1 MFLEERQSPAG
12 CPSADKIP
20 CCHSVDKEI
29 AMKRLLILV
38 VAIFAVTLYAA
49 DFWVAKEPGQW
60 TDDEVDKMLTKSPWA
75 KKVTPESSMQAMAG
89 GGGGD
94 MGGGGMGGGP
104 PGVGGGGMGGGPP
117 GGGGG
122 GMGGGPPGGGGGG
135 MGGGGGVPGGGGQS
149 ASPVVLRWEGA
160 ALIREANARNQFA
173 HAAQLAE
180 WSKEYY
186 VISLTGLQSGPAG
199 RGAPGE
205 GGRENGNRQGGQ
217 RQGDPRGGT
226 PPGGDNP
233 NMGMPNFRSLS
244 LKYSDKRTISP
255 EKIMVIRMTEGS
267 VFYVL
272 FSRKNAITVADKD
285 MTFEADVDQGKI
297 KAKFKLKDMEYKGK
311 LDL

>member
-104 PGVGGGGMGGGPP
+104 PG
-117 GGGGG
+117 
-122 GMGGGPPGGGGGG
+122 GGGGG

-199 RGAPGE
+199 RGAPGA
-205 GGRENGNRQGGQ
+205 GGRENGNRKGGAPGGAPGGQGGQ

>member
-49 DFWVAKEPGQW
+49 DFWVAKEPDQW

-104 PGVGGGGMGGGPP
+104 PG
-117 GGGGG
+117 
-122 GMGGGPPGGGGGG
+122 GGGGG
-135 MGGGGGVPGGGGQS
+135 MGGGGGVPGGGGQF